1 MTGSSF
7 PMSGLAGRRPV
18 HAGGFNDV
26 RACWCEIGLKQAPE
40 RKNGRLSMKLVKV
53 SIASAPQGDE

>member
-1 MTGSSF
+1 
-7 PMSGLAGRRPV
+7 
-18 HAGGFNDV
+18 V